1 MCFTSFITRL
11 VDFRAKRGRSKIGIL
26 PVGLATLSF
35 AFSGQT
41 AERVNDG
48 LLALYDFQLTKG
60 ATVKDRSGVGQ
71 PLDLKIENP
80 KNVRRSEGALEVRGQ
95 TLIRSDKPASK
106 ISNAV
111 KRSGEITLEAWVK
124 AGNKK
129 QEGPAR
135 IITIS
140 GNSTN
145 RNITLGQEGDHYDAR
160 FRTTETSNNGLPS
173 LAAKSNSVS
182 LKLTHVVFTRSKSGQ
197 AKLYVNG
204 KLNSSKSA
212 GGRTG
217 RWDLSYRLGLANEL
231 SKGRPWLGT
240 IHLVAVYGR
249 DLSATEVLNNFNA
262 GLDGESVQQEF
273 AAKLL
278 AEKEQFFDEEIVPIL
293 SKHCLECHDT
303 ATQKGKLDLSKKA
316 KAFALSNGD
325 KAIIPGKA
333 AESLVWEVVES
344 NDMPDEREPL
354 TVDEKK
360 LLRKWI
366 DDGAVWTTEEIDP
379 LAHTFDRRATEN
391 WVRRLTV
398 SEYIGSVKSMTG
410 VDIENEARE
419 NLPADIR
426 ADGFSNTA
434 YNLKVDLKHIEAY
447 SKLASTV
454 VEKLDVRAFIN
465 RYDKRLNTT
474 DNSMRGFIQNMGRDF
489 LRGELNSSE
498 VAAFRGVTTT
508 VTSTGGTLEEGVAL
522 MLEAMLQ
529 SPRFIYRVEN
539 QRGDG
544 DVWPVSE
551 YELATRMSFII
562 WGTAPDKQLLE
573 LAESGDLFAPKTMD
587 KQIDRM
593 LSDPRAVRRSVEF
606 ANEWLNLNRLANMS
620 PNAKRFPGWSRELAL
635 DMQAETL
642 AFFEEV
648 VWKQKRPL
656 AELLNADVTFAT
668 PRLAK
673 HYGITPVAGERFAK
687 YDTSAVPE
695 RGGLLTQGS
704 VLTIGGDEASMVTR
718 GLFVLHDLLRS
729 GVKDPPPC
737 VDTTPVPT
745 KPGLTQRSIAA
756 DRVANKSCGGCHGK
770 FEPLAYGLEMFDGV
784 GAFHKKDEH
793 GNKLR
798 EDGEILFPGTAKPV
812 PYKTS
817 AELMDLLAGN
827 DRVSQCLT
835 WKVAQFALGR
845 PLGQP
850 DALAL
855 DKIHQ
860 AAQKGGGTYASVIRA
875 IVKSDLVQKT
885 QTEPDDEE

>member
-1 MCFTSFITRL
+1 MRGFQLFKLLTVACVAGFRPRPSAPWLALAML
-11 VDFRAKRGRSKIGIL
+11 VAIIPSQAGD
-26 PVGLATLSF
+26 
-35 AFSGQT
+35 
-41 AERVNDG
+41 RVHEG
-48 LLALYDFQLTKG
+48 LLALYDFRLAKG
-60 ATVKDRSGVGQ
+60 EMVKDRSGAGQ
-71 PLDLKIENP
+71 PLHLKIENP
-80 KNVRRSEGALEVRGQ
+80 KNIRRSEGGLEIRGQ
-95 TLIRSDKPASK
+95 TLVRSVKPASK

-111 KRSGEITLEAWVK
+111 KRSAAITLEAWVRS
-124 AGNKK
+124 GNKK
-129 QEGPAR
+129 QNGPAR
-135 IITIS
+135 IVTIS

-145 RNITLGQEGDHYDAR
+145 RNITLGQEEDRYDAR

-173 LAAKSNSVS
+173 LASKPGSLN
-182 LKLTHVVFTRSKSGQ
+182 LKLTHLVFTRNTAGH
-197 AKLYVNG
+197 AKIYLNG
-204 KLNSSKSA
+204 KLNSSRSI
-212 GGRTG
+212 GGRTAS
-217 RWDLSYRLGLANEL
+217 WDPAYRLGLGNEL

-240 IHLVAVYGR
+240 YHLVAVYGR
-249 DLSATEVLNNFNA
+249 ELSADEVRKNFEA
-262 GLDGESVQQEF
+262 GLDGESVQVEL
-273 AAKLL
+273 AANQRTAK
-278 AEKEQFFDEEIVPIL
+278 EKFFDEEIVPIL
-293 SKHCLECHDT
+293 SRHCLECHDT
-303 ATQKGKLDLSKKA
+303 ATRKGKLDLSKKA

-325 KAIIPGKA
+325 KAIIPGKS
-333 AESLVWEVVES
+333 AESLVWKAVES
-344 NDMPDEREPL
+344 DDMPYEREPL
-354 TVDEKK
+354 NSAEKE

-366 DDGAVWTTEEIDP
+366 DDGAVWTTDEIDP

-391 WVRRLTV
+391 WVRRLTF
-398 SEYIGSVKSMTG
+398 SEYIRSVKSVVG
-410 VDIENEARE
+410 VDIEKEARE
-419 NLPADIR
+419 LLPSDIR

-447 SKLASTV
+447 ATLAGLIV
-454 VEKLDVRAFIN
+454 KKMDVQSFVD

-474 DNSMRGFIQNMGRDF
+474 DNSMRGFISNMGRDF
-489 LRGELNSSE
+489 LRGDLNSSE
-498 VAAFRGVTTT
+498 VAAFRGITTT
-508 VTSTGGTLEEGVAL
+508 VTSTGGTLEEGVGL

-544 DVWPVSE
+544 DFWPVSE

-562 WGTAPDKQLLE
+562 WGAAPDETLLE
-573 LAESGDLFAPKTMD
+573 LAESGHLFSPEVMNG
-587 KQIDRM
+587 QIDRM
-593 LSDPRAVRRSVEF
+593 LADPRAVKRSIEF
-606 ANEWLNLNRLANMS
+606 ANEWLNLDRLANMS
-620 PNAKRFPGWSRELAL
+620 PNAKRFTGWSRELAL
-635 DMQAETL
+635 DMKAESL

-648 VWKQKRPL
+648 IWNQNRPL
-656 AELLNADVTFAT
+656 AELLNANVTFAT

-673 HYGITPVAGERFAK
+673 HYGLKPAEGKDLAK
-687 YDTSAVPE
+687 YDLSAVPE

-770 FEPLAYGLEMFDGV
+770 FEPLAYGLEMFDGI
-784 GAFHKKDEH
+784 GAFHRKDEQ

-798 EDGEILFPGTAKPV
+798 EDGEILFPGSAKPV

-817 AELMDLLAGN
+817 AELMNLLSGS

-860 AAQKGGGTYASVIRA
+860 EAQEGGGTYASVIRA

-885 QTEPDDEE
+885 QTESDDEE